1 MAKRLP
7 LPRPVG
13 SPYSGGVP
21 RAGGI
26 LLGSGAAPG
35 LVGCPRQ
42 VGFSWAGGLPLGK
55 RGPPGKVGSL
65 GLVGGGSGRKNCP
78 LALAGSP

>member
-35 LVGCPRQ
+35 LVGCPQ
-42 VGFSWAGGLPLGK
+42 AGGVLLG
-55 RGPPGKVGSL
+55 RWVT
-65 GLVGGGSGRKNCP
+65 SG
-78 LALAGSP
+78 